1 MKLRTSFFNARA
13 LGKDITRF
21 SPAWALYSVVLALT
35 FLIINDSTHYMARN
49 MVDAYMALAWFNFF
63 YAPICALL
71 LFGDLCRARMCNA
84 LHALPMRREGWFLT
98 HCAAGFLF
106 ALVPNGIFSL
116 VCSLF
121 IAPHGAVAGMFFA
134 IAMLQ
139 FLFFFGAAVL
149 SILCVGN
156 GFATVVVYGII
167 NFLPMLVYVLLYNH
181 YVPLLYGLTL
191 DPEAFLRMCPMYA
204 FSDAE
209 YTSFYVS
216 NQGYSGNI
224 SYVEYADWRYLLIA
238 AGVGLVFLVIA
249 VLLYRRRKLE
259 SAGDF
264 VAFKPLGPVFL
275 VLYTAGVGTFLYTF
289 GNELLNNYEYPLL
302 IVGLL
307 VGYFTGRMLL
317 DRTVKVFHKRSLLG
331 LGAMTAVLAL
341 TMFITWLDPM
351 GLVMKIPQTQEIS
364 SVSISTT
371 SMPYP
376 YRYIYGESPEFS
388 DETTIQKILEVHQH
402 QAKTR
407 NAGNSS
413 LTVDIEYTLKNGKT
427 LHRQYPMDAKSEQ
440 AQTLKEIF
448 GSWEYLF
455 GTEDPEDFK
464 DNLQSI
470 RLDDGKEHFE
480 PELIEKVVDAL
491 HQDCLT
497 GALVQDWNYHSSE
510 GARFWVGISYINPDG
525 YHDYLDLTIFESCH
539 NTVAVLEEYFNETG
553 SLK

>member
-1 MKLRTSFFNARA
+1 MKLRTSFSNPRA

-35 FLIINDSTHYMARN
+35 FLIINDSTPYMARN

-71 LFGDLCRARMCNA
+71 LFGDLFKARMCNA

-98 HCAAGFLF
+98 HCTAGFLF
-106 ALVPNGIFSL
+106 ALVPNGLFSL
-116 VCSLF
+116 ICSLF

-156 GFATVVVYGII
+156 GFAAAVVYGII

-191 DPEAFLRMCPMYA
+191 DPEVFLRMCPMCA
-204 FSDAE
+204 FCDAE
-209 YTSFYVS
+209 YASFYVS
-216 NQGYSGNI
+216 NNYGSGNI
-224 SYVEYADWRYLLIA
+224 SSIVYEDWRYLLIA
-238 AGVGLVFLVIA
+238 AGVGLLFLVAA

-289 GNELLNNYEYPLL
+289 GNELLNNYEYLL
-302 IVGLL
+302 LAIGLI

-331 LGAMTAVLAL
+331 FGAMTAVLAL
-341 TMFITWLDPM
+341 TMFITSLDPL
-351 GLVMKIPQTQEIS
+351 GLVTKVPQPEDVE

-371 SMPYP
+371 SMGYP
-376 YRYIYGESPEFS
+376 YRTREHLIKN
-388 DETTIQKILEVHQH
+388 DATIDKILEVHQYQAETRDAGDSSVTVEIAYNLESGTKLLRKYPMSANSK
-402 QAKTR
+402 QAKTLK
-407 NAGNSS
+407 GIFSS
-413 LTVDIEYTLKNGKT
+413 WV
-427 LHRQYPMDAKSEQ
+427 
-440 AQTLKEIF
+440 
-448 GSWEYLF
+448 YLF
-455 GTEDPEDFK
+455 GTEDPESFIPRIE
-464 DNLQSI
+464 NI
-470 RLDDGKEHFE
+470 RLDDGQEHTD
-480 PELIEKVVDAL
+480 PELIKKIVDAL
-491 HQDCLT
+491 HQDCLE
-497 GALVQDWNYHSSE
+497 GNLAQDWSYHKSDE
-510 GARFWVGISYINPDG
+510 VRFWVGISYKTAEN
-525 YHDYLDLTIFESCH
+525 YYDYLDLTIFVSCK
-539 NTVAVLEEYFNETG
+539 NTAAVLDEYFETTD

>member
-1 MKLRTSFFNARA
+1 MKLRTSFFNPRA

-35 FLIINDSTHYMARN
+35 FLIINDSTNYMAQN
-49 MVDAYMALAWFNFF
+49 MVDAYMALAWFNFI

-71 LFGDLCRARMCNA
+71 LFGDLLKARMCNA

-98 HCAAGFLF
+98 HCTAGFLF
-106 ALVPNGIFSL
+106 ALIPNGLFSL
-116 VCSLF
+116 ICSLF
-121 IAPHGAVAGMFFA
+121 VAPHGAVAGMFFA

-156 GFATVVVYGII
+156 GFAAAVVYGII

-191 DPEAFLRMCPMYA
+191 DPEMFLRMCPMYA
-204 FSDAE
+204 FCDAE
-209 YTSFYVS
+209 YASFYVS
-216 NQGYSGNI
+216 HYGQAGNI
-224 SYVEYADWRYLLIA
+224 SSIVYEDWRYLFIA
-238 AGVGLVFLVIA
+238 AGVGLVFLVAA

-302 IVGLL
+302 AIGLI

-317 DRTVKVFHKRSLLG
+317 DRTVKVFHKRSLFGFVIL
-331 LGAMTAVLAL
+331 TVVLAL
-341 TMFITWLDPM
+341 SMFITWLDPM
-351 GLVMKIPQTQEIS
+351 GLVLKVPQPQEIR
-364 SVSISTT
+364 SVSVTTT
-371 SMPYP
+371 SMQYP
-376 YRYIYGESPEFS
+376 YRLGEHLYE
-388 DETTIQKILEVHQH
+388 DDATIGKILAVHRY
-402 QAKTR
+402 QATSR
-407 NAGNSS
+407 NAGNRG
-413 LTVDIEYTLKNGKT
+413 LVVQIEYDLKNGTKF
-427 LHRQYPMDAKSEQ
+427 LRQYPMDTQSEQ
-440 AQTLKEIF
+440 AESLKEIF
-448 GSWEYLF
+448 SSWEYLF
-455 GTEDPEDFK
+455 GTEDPKDFRASI
-464 DNLQSI
+464 QSI

-480 PELIEKVVDAL
+480 QDLIEKIMDAL
-491 HQDCLT
+491 YQDCLS
-497 GALVQDWNYHSSE
+497 GALVQDWNYHMGE
-510 GARFWVGISYINPDG
+510 GARFWVGISYMNPDG
-525 YHDYLDLTIFESCH
+525 YHDYLDLTIYESCH
-539 NTVAVLEEYFNETG
+539 STVSVLEEYFNETG